1 MKDEIAEFKRIIAEK
16 QNDEEQV
23 DVNSYAAG
31 EADTAM
37 SSKPPRPNSTL
48 PELNVPLSSSAGKII
63 ETEEAKILRY
73 ERVIDQLK
81 KMVDNVRRQNKG
93 TRGQFEREL
102 SCKTELEYYLKKAVD
117 KVYKEKQKQLARDA

>member
-1 MKDEIAEFKRIIAEK
+1 MVRKLVMQKSENKNLKDEIAEFKRIISEK

-31 EADTAM
+31 DAETAM

-48 PELNVPLSSSAGKII
+48 PELHVPLSSSAGKIL

-81 KMVDNVRRQNKG
+81 KMVDNVRR
-93 TRGQFEREL
+93 
-102 SCKTELEYYLKKAVD
+102 
-117 KVYKEKQKQLARDA
+117 